1 MLTRRLVLARVLAAT
16 LAQLALPAALAALS
30 FTSPS
35 RAQGAPAKPEESRPA
50 PAKPRVEIIVLYA
63 TKDPG
68 GGAKGPATAPRL
80 GPGVPKLGQL
90 SQPPFNAYSAF
101 TFVGQTTLTLDVP
114 KPGDPWKG
122 KPSATYPLVTGK
134 QLQIALLDQLPDK
147 RFHMGATIGTD
158 APDVLRWDAPG
169 NEPVFVAGQSYKDGI
184 LVIGITLR
192 AP

>member
-1 MLTRRLVLARVLAAT
+1 MLMRRRVFLVTV
-16 LAQLALPAALAALS
+16 AQLAIPAAFAALR
-30 FTSPS
+30 FAPT
-35 RAQGAPAKPEESRPA
+35 AQAEGTAA
-50 PAKPRVEIIVLYA
+50 AKPRVEIIVLYA
-63 TKDPG
+63 TKDSGP
-68 GGAKGPATAPRL
+68 KGTPSAQKL
-80 GPGVPKLGQL
+80 GPGVPKLAQL
-90 SQPPFNAYSAF
+90 SQPPFNAYSSF
-101 TFVGQTTLTLDVP
+101 SFVGQTTLTLDVP
-114 KPGDPWKG
+114 KAGDPWKG

-134 QLQIALLDQLPDK
+134 PLQVALLDQLPDK

>member
-1 MLTRRLVLARVLAAT
+1 MLIPRRLLLITA
-16 LAQLALPAALAALS
+16 AQLAIPAALATLPFAP
-30 FTSPS
+30 TA
-35 RAQGAPAKPEESRPA
+35 RAQGTA
-50 PAKPRVEIIVLYA
+50 AKPRVEIIVLYA
-63 TKDPG
+63 TKDPS
-68 GGAKGPATAPRL
+68 AKGTPSAPKL
-80 GPGVPKLGQL
+80 GPGVPKLAQL
-90 SQPPFNAYSAF
+90 SQPPFNAYSSF
-101 TFVGQTTLTLDVP
+101 TFVGQTTLTLDAP
-114 KPGDPWKG
+114 KAGDPWKG

-134 QLQIALLDQLPDK
+134 PLQVALLDQLPDK

>member
-1 MLTRRLVLARVLAAT
+1 MLTRRRVLAVSLT
-16 LAQLALPAALAALS
+16 QLAIPVALGALAALA
-30 FTSPS
+30 TSSVAMPTHAEGA
-35 RAQGAPAKPEESRPA
+35 RAEA
-50 PAKPRVEIIVLYA
+50 AKPRVEIIVLYA
-63 TKDPG
+63 TKDANPKG
-68 GGAKGPATAPRL
+68 GPSAPAPAPKL
-80 GPGVPKLGQL
+80 GPGVPKLAQL
-90 SQPPFNAYSAF
+90 SQPPFSAYSSFAF
-101 TFVGQTTLTLDVP
+101 VAQTTLTLDVA
-114 KPGDPWKG
+114 KPADPWKG

-134 QLQIALLDQLPDK
+134 QLQVALLDQLPDK

>member
-1 MLTRRLVLARVLAAT
+1 MMITRRRALAIT
-16 LAQLALPAALAALS
+16 LAPLAIPASLAALS
-30 FTSPS
+30 FAS
-35 RAQGAPAKPEESRPA
+35 RARAEGPRAEA
-50 PAKPRVEIIVLYA
+50 AKPRVEIIVLYA

-68 GGAKGPATAPRL
+68 AKGPAGAPRL
-80 GPGVPKLGQL
+80 GPGVPKLAQL
-90 SQPPFNAYSAF
+90 AQPPFNAYSAF
-101 TFVGQTTLTLDVP
+101 TFVGQSTLTLDVP

-122 KPSATYPLVTGK
+122 KPSASYPLVTGK
-134 QLQIALLDQLPDK
+134 QLQVALLDQLPDK

-158 APDVLRWDAPG
+158 APDVMRWDAPG